1 MAFALT
7 QAPYSAAMAALIA
20 AESRFTIVLS
30 PAFTYGPGICA
41 GTVCLG
47 PYARIPI
54 GTVRSFFTAWAGSC
68 QTPNPAR
75 VGSTMAGLI
84 WAASG
89 GFQPNVA
96 TIQRDWDGAL
106 ASVHANSFL
115 PVIAANVSTQSAHDV
130 RAFWRDAAF
139 LACARFVSTNP
150 MVQWVVVRYMDAE
163 MEGITPNPFATWM
176 P

>member
-1 MAFALT
+1 MAFDLL
-7 QAPYSAAMAALIA
+7 QAPYSAAMSALTA
-20 AESRFTIVLS
+20 VQSRFTLVLS
-30 PAFTYGPGICA
+30 PTFLYGPGICPGVVA
-41 GTVCLG
+41 LS

-68 QTPNPAR
+68 NTPNPAR

-96 TIQRDWDGAL
+96 TIQRDWDGVL
-106 ASVHANSFL
+106 AHVHANSFL
-115 PVIAANVSTQSAHDV
+115 AVVTGNVTTQSAHDV
-130 RAFWRDAAF
+130 RVFWRDAAF

-150 MVQWVVVRYMDAE
+150 MVQWVAVRFMDAE
-163 MEGITPNPFATWM
+163 MEGITPNPFAPWM
-176 P
+176 R